1 VSHFADPSLFLGFTG
16 IMWGLRSSLP
26 FANHVRSVQNHSDL
40 IPVAWLQAC
49 QKAWAGQGQDIAQLA
64 VQPNMLEALGSI
76 PSTANR
82 VQHQ

>member
-1 VSHFADPSLFLGFTG
+1 
-16 IMWGLRSSLP
+16 M
-26 FANHVRSVQNHSDL
+26 QNHSDL